1 MVDFVVRK
9 CYIIFEEFYKAG
21 SCLPVFLK
29 FKPAHESAFFKEDI
43 CMALFKGAGVALVTP
58 MKENLEVNYDKL
70 AELLEDQIKNQTD
83 SIIITG
89 TTGEAS
95 TLSEE
100 EHLEVIRAA
109 VSIVKKRI
117 PVIAGTGS
125 NCTKTAVYLSRQAQE
140 AGADG
145 LLVVTPYYNKATQKG
160 LISHYTEIAR
170 NVDIPIILY
179 NVPGRTGCKIAPETA
194 AVLARDVEN
203 IVGMKDAV
211 GDISYTLKLMEQT
224 QGDFDLYS
232 GEDGQVIP
240 LLACGGIGV
249 ISVLSNVAPKFTH
262 DMVMNYLDG
271 NQEEALRMQ
280 CKALDLVDALFCE
293 VNPIPAKAALNLM
306 GWEVGPLRMPLGDME
321 PENLERL
328 KKAMQSFGLL

>member
-1 MVDFVVRK
+1 
-9 CYIIFEEFYKAG
+9 
-21 SCLPVFLK
+21 
-29 FKPAHESAFFKEDI
+29 
-43 CMALFKGAGVALVTP
+43 MAVFKGSGVALVTP
-58 MKENLEVNYDKL
+58 MKDNLEVDYDKL
-70 AELLEDQIKNQTD
+70 AELLEDQIQNETD

-95 TLSEE
+95 TLTME

-109 VSIVKKRI
+109 VSIVNKRI

-125 NCTKTAVYLSRQAQE
+125 NCTNTAIELSSEAQK

-160 LISHYTEIAR
+160 LISHYTQIAKS
-170 NVDIPIILY
+170 VDLPIILY

-194 AVLARDVEN
+194 AALARDVDN

-211 GDISYTLKLMEQT
+211 GDISYTLRLMEQT
-224 QGDFDLYS
+224 QGEFDVYS

-249 ISVLSNVAPKFTH
+249 ISVLANVAPKFTH
-262 DMVMNYLDG
+262 DMVMNYLEG
-271 NQEEALRMQ
+271 RQEEALKMQ
-280 CKALDLVDALFCE
+280 LKAIPLVDALFCE
-293 VNPIPAKAALNLM
+293 VNPIPVKAAMNLM
-306 GWEVGPLRMPLGDME
+306 GWKVGSLRAPLTDME
-321 PENLERL
+321 PENVKKLT
-328 KKAMQSFGLL
+328 KAMQEFGIKLA

>member
-1 MVDFVVRK
+1 
-9 CYIIFEEFYKAG
+9 
-21 SCLPVFLK
+21 
-29 FKPAHESAFFKEDI
+29 
-43 CMALFKGAGVALVTP
+43 MALFKGAGVALVTP
-58 MKENLEVNYDKL
+58 MTDNLEVNYDKL
-70 AELLEDQIKNQTD
+70 AELLEDQIKNETD

-109 VSIVKKRI
+109 VSIVNKRI

-125 NCTKTAVYLSRQAQE
+125 NCTKTAVYLSRKAQE

-160 LISHYTEIAR
+160 LISHYTKIAKS
-170 NVDIPIILY
+170 VDLPIILY

-194 AVLARDVEN
+194 AVLAREVDN

-211 GDISYTLKLMEQT
+211 GDIAYTLKLVEQT
-224 QGDFDLYS
+224 QGEFDLYS

-249 ISVLSNVAPKFTH
+249 ISVPSNVAPKFTH
-262 DMVMNYLDG
+262 DMVMNYLNG
-271 NQEEALRMQ
+271 NHQEALKMQ
-280 CKALDLVDALFCE
+280 CKAIPLVDALFCE
-293 VNPIPAKAALNLM
+293 VNPIPVKAAMNLM
-306 GWEVGPLRMPLGDME
+306 GWEVGALRAPLSDME
-321 PENLERL
+321 SENLERL
-328 KKAMQSFGLL
+328 KKAMKEFGILK

>member
-1 MVDFVVRK
+1 
-9 CYIIFEEFYKAG
+9 
-21 SCLPVFLK
+21 
-29 FKPAHESAFFKEDI
+29 
-43 CMALFKGAGVALVTP
+43 MALFKGAGVAIITP
-58 MKENLEVNYDKL
+58 MKKNLEVDYEKL
-70 AELLEDQIKNQTD
+70 GAIIEDQIQNGTD

-95 TLSEE
+95 TLTEE
-100 EHLEVIRAA
+100 EHLETIRAA
-109 VSIVKKRI
+109 VSFVKKRI

-125 NCTKTAVYLSRQAQE
+125 NCTRTAIDLSKEAQK

-160 LISHYTEIAR
+160 LINHYTQIAG

-179 NVPGRTGCKIAPETA
+179 NVPSRTGCKIAPETA
-194 AVLARDVEN
+194 ATLVKDVEN

-211 GDISYTLKLMEQT
+211 GDISYSLKVMELT
-224 QGDFDLYS
+224 QGDIDLYS

-262 DMVMNYLDG
+262 DMVMNYLNG
-271 NQEEALRMQ
+271 NREEALKMQ
-280 CKALDLVDALFCE
+280 LKAIPLVEALFCE
-293 VNPIPAKAALNLM
+293 VNPIPVKAAMSCLGYDCGGCRL
-306 GWEVGPLRMPLGDME
+306 PLTDLCA
-321 PENLERL
+321 ENH
-328 KKAMQSFGLL
+328 KKIQAYFS

>member
-1 MVDFVVRK
+1 
-9 CYIIFEEFYKAG
+9 
-21 SCLPVFLK
+21 
-29 FKPAHESAFFKEDI
+29 
-43 CMALFKGAGVALVTP
+43 MALFKGAGVALVTP
-58 MKENLEVNYDKL
+58 MKENLEVDYDKL

-95 TLSEE
+95 TLTEE

-109 VSIVKKRI
+109 VSIVNKRI

-125 NCTKTAVYLSRQAQE
+125 NCTRTAVDLSRRAQE

-160 LISHYTEIAR
+160 LISHYTQIAGS
-170 NVDIPIILY
+170 VDLPVILY
-179 NVPGRTGCKIAPETA
+179 NVPGRTGCKIAVETA
-194 AVLARDVEN
+194 AALAREVEN

-211 GDISYTLKLMEQT
+211 GDISYTLRLMEQT
-224 QGDFDLYS
+224 QGDFELYS

-249 ISVLSNVAPKFTH
+249 ISVLSNVAPKFMH
-262 DMVMNYLDG
+262 DMVMNYLEG
-271 NQEEALRMQ
+271 RQQEALSMQ
-280 CKALDLVDALFCE
+280 WKAIPMVDALFCE
-293 VNPIPAKAALNLM
+293 VNPIPVKAALNLM
-306 GWEVGPLRMPLGDME
+306 GWQVGSLRAPLSDME
-321 PENLERL
+321 PENVKRL
-328 KKAMQSFGLL
+328 AKAMQEFGISVTIPN

>member
-1 MVDFVVRK
+1 
-9 CYIIFEEFYKAG
+9 
-21 SCLPVFLK
+21 
-29 FKPAHESAFFKEDI
+29 
-43 CMALFKGAGVALVTP
+43 MAIFKGAGVALVTP
-58 MKENLEVNYDKL
+58 MKDNLEVNYDKL
-70 AELLEDQIKNQTD
+70 AELLEDQIKNETD

-95 TLSEE
+95 TLTEE

-109 VSIVKKRI
+109 VSIVDGRI

-125 NCTKTAVYLSRQAQE
+125 NCTSTAVYLSKKAQE

-145 LLVVTPYYNKATQKG
+145 LLIVTPYYNKATQKG

-170 NVDIPIILY
+170 NVDLPIILY
-179 NVPGRTGCKIAPETA
+179 NVPGRTGCKIAPDTA
-194 AVLARDVEN
+194 AALVRDVEN

-211 GDISYTLKLMEQT
+211 GDISYTLQLMEQT
-224 QGDFDLYS
+224 QGDIDLYS

-262 DMVMNYLDG
+262 DMVMNYLNG
-271 NQEEALRMQ
+271 KQQEALQMQ
-280 CKALDLVDALFCE
+280 CKVLALVDALFCE
-293 VNPIPAKAALNLM
+293 VNPIPVKAALNLM
-306 GWEVGPLRMPLGDME
+306 GWKVGSLRAPLSEME
-321 PENLERL
+321 PECCL
-328 KKAMQSFGLL
+328 KQAMN

>member
-1 MVDFVVRK
+1 
-9 CYIIFEEFYKAG
+9 
-21 SCLPVFLK
+21 
-29 FKPAHESAFFKEDI
+29 
-43 CMALFKGAGVALVTP
+43 MALFKGAGVAIITP
-58 MKENLEVNYDKL
+58 MKENLEVDYEKL
-70 AELLEDQIKNQTD
+70 GAIIEDQIQNGTD

-95 TLSEE
+95 TLTEE
-100 EHLEVIRAA
+100 EHLETIRAA
-109 VSIVKKRI
+109 VSFVKKRI

-125 NCTKTAVYLSRQAQE
+125 NCTRTAIELSKEAQK

-160 LISHYTEIAR
+160 LISHYTQIAEK
-170 NVDIPIILY
+170 VDLPIILY

-194 AVLARDVEN
+194 AAMVKEIDN

-211 GDISYTLKLMEQT
+211 GDISYSLKLMELT
-224 QGDFDLYS
+224 QGDIDLYS

-262 DMVMNYLDG
+262 DMVMNYLNG
-271 NQEEALRMQ
+271 NREEALKMQ
-280 CKALDLVDALFCE
+280 IKALPLVEALFCE
-293 VNPIPAKAALNLM
+293 VNPIPAKAAMNLM
-306 GWEVGPLRMPLGDME
+306 GWNVGSLRAPLSEME
-321 PENLERL
+321 PENLKRL
-328 KKAMQSFGLL
+328 AKAMEDFGIKLA

>member
-1 MVDFVVRK
+1 MAV
-9 CYIIFEEFYKAG
+9 FE
-21 SCLPVFLK
+21 
-29 FKPAHESAFFKEDI
+29 
-43 CMALFKGAGVALVTP
+43 GAGVAMITP
-58 MKENLEVNYDKL
+58 MKADGSVNYDKM
-70 AELLEDQIKNQTD
+70 AEFIDFQIENHTD
-83 SIIITG
+83 AIIVCG

-95 TLSEE
+95 TLNDK
-100 EHLEVIRAA
+100 EHLEAIEFT
-109 VSIVKKRI
+109 VSHVNKRI

-125 NCTKTAVYLSRQAQE
+125 NCTESAVFLSKEAQS
-140 AGADG
+140 AGVDG

>member
-1 MVDFVVRK
+1 
-9 CYIIFEEFYKAG
+9 
-21 SCLPVFLK
+21 
-29 FKPAHESAFFKEDI
+29 
-43 CMALFKGAGVALVTP
+43 MALFKGAGVALVTP
-58 MKENLEVNYDKL
+58 MTDNLEVNYDKL
-70 AELLEDQIKNQTD
+70 AELLEDQIKNETD

-109 VSIVKKRI
+109 VSIVNKRI

-125 NCTKTAVYLSRQAQE
+125 NCTKTAVYLSRKAQE

-160 LISHYTEIAR
+160 LISHYTKIAKS
-170 NVDIPIILY
+170 VDLPIILY

-194 AVLARDVEN
+194 AVLAREVDN

-211 GDISYTLKLMEQT
+211 GDIAYTLKLVEQT
-224 QGDFDLYS
+224 QGEFDLYS

-262 DMVMNYLDG
+262 DMVMNYLNG
-271 NQEEALRMQ
+271 NHQEALKMQ
-280 CKALDLVDALFCE
+280 CKAIPLVDALFCE
-293 VNPIPAKAALNLM
+293 VNPIPVKAAMNLM
-306 GWEVGPLRMPLGDME
+306 GWEVGALRAPLSDME

-328 KKAMQSFGLL
+328 EKAMKEFGILK

>member
-1 MVDFVVRK
+1 M
-9 CYIIFEEFYKAG
+9 
-21 SCLPVFLK
+21 
-29 FKPAHESAFFKEDI
+29 
-43 CMALFKGAGVALVTP
+43 
-58 MKENLEVNYDKL
+58 N
-70 AELLEDQIKNQTD
+70 
-83 SIIITG
+83 
-89 TTGEAS
+89 
-95 TLSEE
+95 
-100 EHLEVIRAA
+100 
-109 VSIVKKRI
+109 KRI

-160 LISHYTEIAR
+160 LISHYTEIAK
-170 NVDIPIILY
+170 NVDLPLILY

-194 AVLARDVEN
+194 AALARDVEN

-211 GDISYTLKLMEQT
+211 GDISYTLRVMEQT

-262 DMVMNYLDG
+262 DMVMNYLNG
-271 NQEEALRMQ
+271 NQQEALKMQ
-280 CKALDLVDALFCE
+280 CKAIALVDALFCE
-293 VNPIPAKAALNLM
+293 VNPIPVKAALNLM
-306 GWEVGPLRMPLGDME
+306 GWEVGSLRAPLSEME
-321 PENLERL
+321 PENREKLR
-328 KKAMQSFGLL
+328 KAMQEFGIL

>member
-1 MVDFVVRK
+1 
-9 CYIIFEEFYKAG
+9 
-21 SCLPVFLK
+21 
-29 FKPAHESAFFKEDI
+29 
-43 CMALFKGAGVALVTP
+43 MALFKGAGVALITP
-58 MKENLEVNYDKL
+58 MKENLEVDFEKL
-70 AELLEDQIKNQTD
+70 EAIIEDQIENKTD

-100 EHLEVIRAA
+100 EHLETIRAA
-109 VSIVKKRI
+109 VSIVNKRI

-125 NCTKTAVYLSRQAQE
+125 NCTGTAVDLSREAQK

-160 LISHYTEIAR
+160 LISHYTRIAEA
-170 NVDIPIILY
+170 VDIPIILY
-179 NVPGRTGCKIAPETA
+179 NVPGRTGCKIEAATA
-194 AVLARDVEN
+194 AQLVKNVDN

-211 GDISYTLKLMEQT
+211 GDISYTLKVMELT
-224 QGDFDLYS
+224 QGEIDMYS

-262 DMVMNYLDG
+262 DMVMNYLNG
-271 NQEEALRMQ
+271 SREEALKMQ
-280 CKALDLVDALFCE
+280 LQAIPLIEALFCE
-293 VNPIPAKAALNLM
+293 VNPIPVKAAMNLM
-306 GWEVGPLRMPLGDME
+306 GWQVGSLRAPLSDME
-321 PENLERL
+321 PENVKRL
-328 KKAMQSFGLL
+328 AKAMQDFGIKLA

>member
-1 MVDFVVRK
+1 
-9 CYIIFEEFYKAG
+9 
-21 SCLPVFLK
+21 
-29 FKPAHESAFFKEDI
+29 
-43 CMALFKGAGVALVTP
+43 MALFKGAGVALVTP
-58 MKENLEVNYDKL
+58 MKENLDVDFDKL
-70 AELLEDQIKNQTD
+70 QELLEDQIANGTD

-95 TLSEE
+95 TLTEE

-109 VSIVKKRI
+109 VSMVNKRI

-125 NCTKTAVYLSRQAQE
+125 NCTRTAIDLSRQAQQ

-160 LISHYTEIAR
+160 LISHYTEIAK

-211 GDISYTLKLMEQT
+211 GDISYTLRLMEQT
-224 QGDFDLYS
+224 QGEFELYS

-249 ISVLSNVAPKFTH
+249 ISVLSNVAPKFMH
-262 DMVMNYLDG
+262 DMVMNYLNG
-271 NQEEALRMQ
+271 NQQEALKMQ
-280 CKALDLVDALFCE
+280 WKAIPMVDALFCE
-293 VNPIPAKAALNLM
+293 VNPIPVKEAMNLM
-306 GWEVGPLRMPLGDME
+306 GWKVGPLRAPLSNME
-321 PENLERL
+321 PENQKKLA
-328 KKAMQSFGLL
+328 KAMQDFGITLAE